1 MKLEAGDPA
10 LLIDSKGRRFLL
22 ELTPDRTFQYHE
34 GAVPHNDL
42 IGRGDGSWIVSS
54 TGAQLLLLRPRL
66 ADFTLKMKRSAQV
79 VYPKDLGPILV
90 YADIAPGMT
99 VLEAGSGSGALTL
112 GLSRAVGP
120 TGKVISV
127 ELREDHAAHAR
138 KAVEKWYGRL
148 PENVEMRVGDVA
160 DEVESV
166 APARIVL
173 DLPEPWHVVTDRRS
187 APATRWVARRL
198 PSNGPSG
205 ADHDRDRARD
215 RCLHRDRGQGDPGP
229 RLERRRQIGPART
242 SDDRAHR
249 FPRLHEKDCQATTN
263 RGLSGHNPQVGGWSR
278 RPSSLSV
285 LGGIIGGV
293 GPRLTTRGTT
303 DTDSYTAKQGDQG
316 QEEARGRRTESGRR
330 HSVAECCRCPR
341 GRDRR
346 PAPSCP

>member
-1 MKLEAGDPA
+1 MRLEAGDAA

-34 GAVPHNDL
+34 GAVPHNVL
-42 IGRGDGSWIVSS
+42 IGQDEGSWIVSS

-148 PENVEMRVGDVA
+148 PENVEMRIGDVS
-160 DEVESV
+160 DEVQWVE
-166 APARIVL
+166 PARIVL
-173 DLPEPWHVVTDRRS
+173 DLPEPWHVVT
-187 APATRWVARRL
+187 AAAQHQPPGGLLAAYL
-198 PSNGPSG
+198 P
-205 ADHDRDRARD
+205 
-215 RCLHRDRGQGDPGP
+215 
-229 RLERRRQIGPART
+229 T
-242 SDDRAHR
+242 V
-249 FPRLHEKDCQATTN
+249 
-263 RGLSGHNPQVGGWSR
+263 PQVQTTVETARESGVFTDWNVAGRSV
-278 RPSSLSV
+278 RPEHRM
-285 LGGIIGGV
+285 IGHTGFLIFM
-293 GPRLTTRGTT
+293 RK
-303 DTDSYTAKQGDQG
+303 TAKPPS
-316 QEEARGRRTESGRR
+316 QEG
-330 HSVAECCRCPR
+330 
-341 GRDRR
+341 
-346 PAPSCP
+346 